1 MSRATELTEAVI
13 AVPPHRVARGTVEN
27 LRERLAGG
35 LAPVAA
41 VVSRGGPLVVTL
53 PLLCRPQTRS
63 AAVGPDDAFVW
74 RPFFVRRSLGAA
86 IVDECLRGRY
96 RSPAEVAPTV
106 LDDAVANWR
115 RTGARRFH
123 WEPWVAGLPPG
134 GRANVLADAVTWAT
148 ALWSSFDWSAFPDRP
163 VVGGPME
170 QWTSPEARGV
180 RLTSRTDL
188 RVRASRPSDGRDG
201 SDSLALVSVLN
212 GIPPPPGSA
221 VLAYPA
227 LVAALRAPW
236 RGPPSRSVGVWPDAG
251 HVEWIDVDA
260 AALDAAVD
268 LVVETAVRWS
278 QVAVPAPS
286 GPEVVSADPSAK
298 VAAAS

>member
-1 MSRATELTEAVI
+1 VSRATELTEAVI

-27 LRERLAGG
+27 LRERLAAD

-41 VVSRGGPLVVTL
+41 EVSRGGPLVVTL
-53 PLLCRPQTRS
+53 PLLCRAQARS
-63 AAVGPDDAFVW
+63 TVVRPDDAFVW

-96 RSPAEVAPTV
+96 RSPAEVAQTV
-106 LDDAVANWR
+106 LDEAVANWR

-163 VVGGPME
+163 VVGGPTE
-170 QWTSPEARGV
+170 QWTTPEARGV

-188 RVRASRPSDGRDG
+188 RVRASRPFDGRDG
-201 SDSLALVSVLN
+201 SEAFTLVSVLN
-212 GIPPPPGSA
+212 GAPPPPGTA

-236 RGPPSRSVGVWPDAG
+236 GGPPSRSVGVWPDAG
-251 HVEWIDVDA
+251 HVESIDVDA
-260 AALDAAVD
+260 AALDAAAD

-278 QVAVPAPS
+278 QVAVPGLS
-286 GPEVVSADPSAK
+286 GPEVVSADPSAE